1 MFNAIAHRYDFLNQL
16 LSLGIHKGWR
26 KKSIQLLQSQHPKT
40 ILDIAT
46 GTADFA
52 IEAMRLN
59 PEKVTGVDISSG
71 MLELG
76 RKKVEKLG
84 LQSKIE
90 LKLADSENLPF
101 ADNTFDAIT
110 VGFGVRNFENLE
122 KGIRDMHRV
131 LKPGGCFLFCSPSDH
146 FTDWM
151 IGGKIFGDAYRNWF
165 NKIARH
171 HHTDSPAVWTDRLN
185 RHGFE
190 VEKIWYYFSP
200 KATQTLE
207 LGHYFGLPNLI
218 TRKLFGQWVVWP
230 SRSNPFLRFLDATL
244 RPIYDEPLPKIGS
257 MVFCVARKPK

>member
-1 MFNAIAHRYDFLNQL
+1 LSTVTPYKDQTASKKEQVATMFNAIAHRYDFLNQL

-26 KKSIQLLQSQHPKT
+26 KKSIQLLQSNHPKK

-76 RKKVEKLG
+76 RKKIEKRG

-101 ADNTFDAIT
+101 TDNSFDAIT

-122 KGIRDMHRV
+122 KGIREMHRV
-131 LKPGGCFLFCSPSDH
+131 LKPGGK
-146 FTDWM
+146 M
-151 IGGKIFGDAYRNWF
+151 IILEFSKPKALGIKQLYTIYFKYITPFIGKIFSKDNSAYRYLPESVKAFPDGEDFLTILKNAGQ
-165 NKIARH
+165 KE
-171 HHTDSPAVWTDRLN
+171 T
-185 RHGFE
+185 
-190 VEKIWYYFSP
+190 
-200 KATQTLE
+200 KATSLT
-207 LGHYFGLPNLI
+207 FGI
-218 TRKLFGQWVVWP
+218 
-230 SRSNPFLRFLDATL
+230 AT
-244 RPIYDEPLPKIGS
+244 IYSSTK
-257 MVFCVARKPK
+257 

>member
-1 MFNAIAHRYDFLNQL
+1 MATVTPYKDQTTSKKEQVANMFNAIAHRYDFLNQL

-26 KKSIQLLQSQHPKT
+26 KKSIQLLQSKQPKT

-76 RKKVEKLG
+76 RKKIEKLG
-84 LQSKIE
+84 LQTKIE

-101 ADNTFDAIT
+101 EDNTFDAIT

-131 LKPGGCFLFCSPSDH
+131 LKPGGK
-146 FTDWM
+146 M
-151 IGGKIFGDAYRNWF
+151 IILEFSKPRTFGVKQLYTIYFKYITPFIGKIFSKDNSAYRYLPESVKAF
-165 NKIARH
+165 PDGEDFLAILRKAGQKETKAISLTFGIA
-171 HHTDSPAVWTDRLN
+171 S
-185 RHGFE
+185 
-190 VEKIWYYFSP
+190 
-200 KATQTLE
+200 
-207 LGHYFGLPNLI
+207 
-218 TRKLFGQWVVWP
+218 
-230 SRSNPFLRFLDATL
+230 
-244 RPIYDEPLPKIGS
+244 IYSSI
-257 MVFCVARKPK
+257 R

>member
-1 MFNAIAHRYDFLNQL
+1 MSTVTPYKDQTTSKKEQVANMFNAIAHRYDFLNQL

-26 KKSIQLLQSQHPKT
+26 KKSIQLLQAQHPKT

-131 LKPGGCFLFCSPSDH
+131 LKPGGK
-146 FTDWM
+146 M
-151 IGGKIFGDAYRNWF
+151 IILEFSKPRAIVIKQLYTIYFKYITPFIGKIFSKDNSAYRYLPESVKAF
-165 NKIARH
+165 PDGEDFLAILKKAGQKETKAISLTFGIA
-171 HHTDSPAVWTDRLN
+171 S
-185 RHGFE
+185 
-190 VEKIWYYFSP
+190 
-200 KATQTLE
+200 
-207 LGHYFGLPNLI
+207 
-218 TRKLFGQWVVWP
+218 
-230 SRSNPFLRFLDATL
+230 
-244 RPIYDEPLPKIGS
+244 IYSSTK
-257 MVFCVARKPK
+257 

>member
-1 MFNAIAHRYDFLNQL
+1 LATVTPYKDQTTSKKEQVANMFNAIAHRYDFLNQL

-26 KKSIQLLQSQHPKT
+26 KKSIQLLQSKQPKT

-76 RKKVEKLG
+76 RKKIEKLG
-84 LQSKIE
+84 LQTKIE

-101 ADNTFDAIT
+101 EDNTFDAIT

-131 LKPGGCFLFCSPSDH
+131 LKPGGK
-146 FTDWM
+146 M
-151 IGGKIFGDAYRNWF
+151 IILEFSKPRTFGVKQLYTIYFKYITPFIGKIFSKDNSAYRYLPESVKAF
-165 NKIARH
+165 PDGEDFLAILRKAGQKETKAISLTFGIA
-171 HHTDSPAVWTDRLN
+171 S
-185 RHGFE
+185 
-190 VEKIWYYFSP
+190 
-200 KATQTLE
+200 
-207 LGHYFGLPNLI
+207 
-218 TRKLFGQWVVWP
+218 
-230 SRSNPFLRFLDATL
+230 
-244 RPIYDEPLPKIGS
+244 IYSSIK
-257 MVFCVARKPK
+257 

>member
-1 MFNAIAHRYDFLNQL
+1 MATVTPYKDQTTSKKEQVANMFNAIAHRYDFLNQL

-26 KKSIQLLQSQHPKT
+26 KKSINLLQSKQPKT

-76 RKKVEKLG
+76 RKKIEKLG
-84 LQSKIE
+84 LQTKIE

-101 ADNTFDAIT
+101 EDNTFDAIT

-131 LKPGGCFLFCSPSDH
+131 LKPGGK
-146 FTDWM
+146 M
-151 IGGKIFGDAYRNWF
+151 IILEFSKPRTFGVKQLYTIYFKYITPFIGKIFSKDNSAYRYLPESVKAF
-165 NKIARH
+165 PDGEDFLAILRKAGQKETKAISLTFGIA
-171 HHTDSPAVWTDRLN
+171 S
-185 RHGFE
+185 
-190 VEKIWYYFSP
+190 
-200 KATQTLE
+200 
-207 LGHYFGLPNLI
+207 
-218 TRKLFGQWVVWP
+218 
-230 SRSNPFLRFLDATL
+230 
-244 RPIYDEPLPKIGS
+244 IYSSIK
-257 MVFCVARKPK
+257 

>member
-1 MFNAIAHRYDFLNQL
+1 MATVTPYKDQTTSKKEQVANMFNAIAHRYDFLNQL

-26 KKSIQLLQSQHPKT
+26 KKSIQLLQSKQPKT

-76 RKKVEKLG
+76 RKKIEKLG
-84 LQSKIE
+84 LQTKIE

-101 ADNTFDAIT
+101 EDNTFDAIT

-131 LKPGGCFLFCSPSDH
+131 LKPGGK
-146 FTDWM
+146 M
-151 IGGKIFGDAYRNWF
+151 IILEFSKPRTFGVKQLYTIYFKYITPFIGKIFSKDNSAYRYLPESVKAF
-165 NKIARH
+165 PDGEDFLAILRKAGQKETKAISLAFGIA
-171 HHTDSPAVWTDRLN
+171 S
-185 RHGFE
+185 
-190 VEKIWYYFSP
+190 
-200 KATQTLE
+200 
-207 LGHYFGLPNLI
+207 
-218 TRKLFGQWVVWP
+218 
-230 SRSNPFLRFLDATL
+230 
-244 RPIYDEPLPKIGS
+244 IYSSI
-257 MVFCVARKPK
+257 R